1 MQKKQTFR
9 WYYYLIGAWIVMGLL
24 APLLAN
30 QRPLYAVEHGVM
42 QFPACRQM
50 LGIADTTF
58 SRNWLTFNQY
68 ERVLR
73 APIPYSAIDC
83 VDLKNM
89 AVAPFA
95 AQDVP
100 NAHYYH
106 YLGTDKF
113 GVDVA
118 AYMLYGWHAAVKIG
132 IFSILI
138 AFLLGISL
146 GMSAA
151 FWENDR
157 LKMGRIQA
165 IFSIVFIFLLVFYIL
180 IMPLGSFF
188 LKLLFGI
195 FIFYGCQKIFT
206 TCLNPFFD
214 KNKILNKQY
223 AIPLD
228 GFVLRAMDL
237 LNSIPKLLLLLAMA
251 SILPNCRWWHVAILI
266 GCLFWTSFA
275 RLARAEVL
283 RLKAQPFVESAEASG
298 LYDIQILL
306 RHILPNAMPVIWPL
320 IGFGVGAA
328 ILTEAS
334 ISFLGINIHEA
345 SWGLL
350 LHQSIEDT
358 SMWWLAVFPGFALFL
373 TILLFNLREE

>member
-9 WYYYLIGAWIVMGLL
+9 WYYYLVGTWIILGLL

-30 QRPLYAVEHGVM
+30 QRPLYTVEHGVT
-42 QFPACRQM
+42 QFPACRPM

-58 SRNWLTFNQY
+58 SRNWLTYNQY
-68 ERVLR
+68 DAVFR
-73 APIPYSAIDC
+73 AAIPYSAIDC
-83 VDLKNM
+83 VDLKNVS
-89 AVAPFA
+89 VAPFT
-95 AQDVP
+95 AQDVS
-100 NAHYYH
+100 NARYYH

-118 AYMLYGWHAAVKIG
+118 SYMLYGWHTAVKIG

-138 AFLLGISL
+138 ACFLGILL

-151 FWENDR
+151 YWGNDR
-157 LKMGRIQA
+157 LQIGNIQGIFA
-165 IFSIVFIFLLVFYIL
+165 ILLAFLFVFYVF

-188 LKLLFGI
+188 LKFIIGVL
-195 FIFYGCQKIFT
+195 IFYACQKIFT
-206 TCLNPFFD
+206 TYLNPFFD
-214 KNKILNKQY
+214 KNKIPNHQR

-228 GFVLRAMDL
+228 SIVLRAMDL

-251 SILPNCRWWHVAILI
+251 SILPNCRWWHIAILI

-275 RLARAEVL
+275 RLARAEAL

-298 LYDIQILL
+298 LYELQILR
-306 RHILPNAMPVIWPL
+306 RHILPNAMPALWPL

-328 ILTEAS
+328 ILAEAS

-350 LHQSIEDT
+350 LHQSIEDS

-373 TILLFNLREE
+373 TILLFNSREE